1 MTEETGHINIIDV
14 DINQQMRKSYL
25 EYSMSVIVSRAL
37 PDVRD
42 GLKPVHR
49 RIIYGMQEQGLF
61 PDRSFSKSARL
72 VGDVMGKYHPH
83 GDSAIYYAVVRLAQ
97 DFNMRYPLVEGQ
109 GNFGSVDGDRAA
121 APRYT
126 ELRMDKLALEML
138 RDINKDTVDFVPNYD
153 EREKE
158 PSVLPARFP
167 NLLVN
172 GSSGIAV
179 GMATNMA
186 PHNMTEVIDGVI
198 NYIENR
204 DITIEEL
211 METIKGPDFPT
222 GGHIMGM
229 EGFRNAYKT
238 GRGRVILRAVA
249 NIEEHKNRERIVVT
263 EIPYQVNKSNL
274 IIKIAELVKEKRLE
288 GISDLRDES
297 DRKGMRIV
305 IEIKRDA
312 NAHIVLNNLFKYTQ
326 MQTTFGIINLAL
338 VNGIPKVLNLKE
350 LISLYVEHQ
359 EEVVTR
365 RTQFDLNKAE
375 ARAHILEGLLKAID
389 NIDEIIHIIRT
400 SYSDA
405 LGKLMERFEFS
416 EIQAQAILDMRLKRL
431 QGLEREKL
439 EAEYNELEKEIEYLK
454 GILADHEVLMGIIK
468 DELIEIRDKF
478 GDDRR
483 SQVMPNYDELNIED
497 MIDEEDVLVT
507 ITNDGYVKRTPTE
520 EYKVQHRGGKGVVG
534 LSTKDGDY
542 VDTLFVTSTHS
553 TILFFTNRGK
563 VFSLRTFQI
572 PEGRRQARGQAIV
585 NLLQLDKGEN
595 VTAIIPLMDYSGKDY
610 LLMATKRGTIKKV
623 DIDNFEN
630 IRKSGL
636 IAITLV
642 EDDEL
647 IAVRHITD
655 EDETMLVTREGKCI
669 RFLASDIRTVGRT
682 AQGVRGIRLRGDDRL
697 VSMDIIKDN
706 EYLLVVSDNGFGKKT
721 HIDQYK
727 IQNRGG
733 LGVKTYKITE
743 KTGQV
748 VSARLVNDN
757 DEIIVVSRKGD
768 IIRLRVEDISQKG
781 RDTMGVIVKD
791 VQGEHDQVVAM
802 TKYIEEELDEE
813 ENKDSEENLSE
824 DNIESDDEEN
834 TENLDNT
841 EE

>member
-83 GDSAIYYAVVRLAQ
+83 GDSAIYDAVVRLAQ

-824 DNIESDDEEN
+824 DNIESNDEEN